1 MSRHRRNR
9 LIITFDHQQVKT
21 RLIDLDSRWVA
32 AGLITSCRL
41 FVRVA
46 WIKFPVRNLIFLS
59 LFPNLELISTEG
71 TWQFSICFL
80 KWIATKVI
88 HFRRLIMAPPE
99 VNLEEISTKMP
110 PCKHENFEHFWVLFF
125 KEGVAGILSP

>member
-46 WIKFPVRNLIFLS
+46 
-59 LFPNLELISTEG
+59 
-71 TWQFSICFL
+71 
-80 KWIATKVI
+80 
-88 HFRRLIMAPPE
+88 
-99 VNLEEISTKMP
+99 
-110 PCKHENFEHFWVLFF
+110 
-125 KEGVAGILSP
+125 